1 MFFKQNA
8 PIELYW
14 GYVMQKTVYKGI
26 RLKVY
31 TPFNFQEYHIQHPCL
46 LVTLT
51 SRMLVD
57 NQTYFESHHHQK
69 NFYKENKLNQKFV
82 VFLFVSLY
90 LLASYERNSINNIT
104 IC

>member
-51 SRMLVD
+51 S
-57 NQTYFESHHHQK
+57 
-69 NFYKENKLNQKFV
+69 
-82 VFLFVSLY
+82 
-90 LLASYERNSINNIT
+90 
-104 IC
+104 